1 MEEKVFSISEYI
13 AILNTELR
21 KCAAKIIGEVGRVDI
36 YPSGH
41 VYFSLRDERD
51 QSVINCII
59 WKSKYELFGIEI
71 KEGIKIIATGRPD
84 IYKQTGRLSFV
95 AETIE
100 LAGEG
105 ILKKEYEKLKKKLG
119 DEGIFEESK
128 KRAIPAY
135 PQKIGIITSKQGAV
149 LADFLSNI
157 GNYGFKIKM
166 VDSRI
171 EGQSAI
177 TDLLSAIKT
186 IKKKDI
192 EVLVIMRGGGSFES
206 LQPFNNELLVREVAN
221 FPFPVIAAIGH
232 DKDVP
237 LAALAA
243 DRSVSTPSIAATVLS
258 ESWEQA
264 ASLLEEHERD
274 IIGSYEDVL
283 DGANSLINQSV
294 DAIRGIKDLIFN
306 KYKEIETALKISFQT
321 FKNALQNN
329 KSHLKN
335 SWRKSVF
342 GFNSLLSIIK
352 QQLEH
357 SEKIIYLRNPETQL
371 KLGYSIARCD
381 GRLIRSIRD
390 TKIGEDVDIRVV
402 DGAIVSKVK
411 NINKI
416 NKKYAQRKTRR

>member
-1 MEEKVFSISEYI
+1 MEEKIFSISEYI

-41 VYFSLRDERD
+41 VYFSLRDEKD

-59 WKSKYELFGIEI
+59 WKSKYALFGIEI
-71 KEGIKIIATGRPD
+71 KEGVKIIATGRPE
-84 IYKQTGRLSFV
+84 IYKQTGRFSFI

-128 KRAIPAY
+128 KRAIPTY

-166 VDSRI
+166 VDSRV

-177 TDLLSAIKT
+177 PDLLSAIKT
-186 IKKKDI
+186 MKKKDI

-206 LQPFNNELLVREVAN
+206 LQPFNNELLVREIAS
-221 FPFPVIAAIGH
+221 FPFPVITAIGH
-232 DKDVP
+232 DKDVS

-283 DGANSLINQSV
+283 DNTNSLINQSV
-294 DAIRGIKDLIFN
+294 DAIRGIKDLIFD
-306 KYKEIETALKISFQT
+306 KYKEIETALRVSFQA

-329 KSHLKN
+329 KNNLKS

-342 GFNSLLSIIK
+342 EFNSLLSIIK
-352 QQLEH
+352 QQLAH
-357 SEKIIYLRNPETQL
+357 SEKIIHLRNPETQL
-371 KLGYSIARCD
+371 KLGYSIARCGD
-381 GRLIRSIRD
+381 RLIKSVRD
-390 TKIGEDVDIRVV
+390 TKIGEDVNVRVV
-402 DGAIVSKVK
+402 DGTVISKVK

-416 NKKYAQRKTRR
+416 NKKHA

>member
-1 MEEKVFSISEYI
+1 MDDDNQQKTEKIFSISEYI
-13 AILNTELR
+13 AILNIELR
-21 KCAAKIIGEVGRVDI
+21 KCAAKIIGEVGRDI
-36 YPSGH
+36 YPNGH
-41 VYFSLRDERD
+41 VYFSLRDEKD

-59 WKSKYELFGIEI
+59 WKSKYALFGIEI
-71 KEGIKIIATGRPD
+71 KEGDKIIATGRPE
-84 IYKQTGRLSFV
+84 IYKRTGRFSFI

-119 DEGIFEESK
+119 DERIFEESK
-128 KRAIPAY
+128 KRAIPTY

-149 LADFLSNI
+149 MADFLSNI

-166 VDSRI
+166 VDSRV

-186 IKKKDI
+186 IRKKDI

-206 LQPFNNELLVREVAN
+206 LQPFNNELLVREVAS
-221 FPFPVIAAIGH
+221 FPFPVITAIGH

-264 ASLLEEHERD
+264 ALLLEGHERD

-283 DGANSLINQSV
+283 DNANSLINQSV
-294 DAIRGIKDLIFN
+294 DAIRGIKDLIFD
-306 KYKEIETALKISFQT
+306 KYKEIETALKISFQA

-329 KSHLKN
+329 KNNLKS

-352 QQLEH
+352 QQLAH
-357 SEKIIYLRNPETQL
+357 SEKIIHLRNPETQL
-371 KLGYSIARCD
+371 KLGYSIARCGD
-381 GRLIRSIRD
+381 RLIKSVRD
-390 TKIGEDVDIRVV
+390 TKIGEDVNIRVV
-402 DGAIVSKVK
+402 DGTLISKVK

-416 NKKYAQRKTRR
+416 NKKYA

>member
-21 KCAAKIIGEVGRVDI
+21 RCAAKIIGEVGKVDI

-41 VYFSLRDERD
+41 VYFSLRDGKD

-84 IYKQTGRLSFV
+84 IYKQTGRLSFI

-119 DEGIFEESK
+119 DEGVFEESK

-166 VDSRI
+166 VDSRV

-237 LAALAA
+237 LTALAA

-264 ASLLEEHERD
+264 ASLLEGYERN
-274 IIGSYEDVL
+274 IIGSYENVL
-283 DGANSLINQSV
+283 ENADSLINQSV
-294 DAIRGIKDLIFN
+294 DIIRGIKDLIFN

-329 KSHLKN
+329 KSNLKN

-381 GRLIRSIRD
+381 SRLIRSIRD
-390 TKIGEDVDIRVV
+390 TKIGEDVDIWVA
-402 DGAIVSKVK
+402 DGTIISKVK

-416 NKKYAQRKTRR
+416 NKKHA

>member
-1 MEEKVFSISEYI
+1 MENNKEDKIFSISEYI
-13 AILNTELR
+13 GFLNSELKR
-21 KCAAKIIGEVGRVDI
+21 CAAKIIGEVGKVDI

-41 VYFSLRDERD
+41 VYFSLRDEKD

-59 WKSKYELFGIEI
+59 WRSQYRLFGIEI
-71 KEGIKIIATGRPD
+71 KEGIKIIATGRPE
-84 IYKQTGRLSFV
+84 IYKQTGRFSFI

-166 VDSRI
+166 VDSRV

-206 LQPFNNELLVREVAN
+206 LQPFNNELLIREVAN
-221 FPFPVIAAIGH
+221 FPVPVIVAIGH
-232 DKDVP
+232 DKDVS
-237 LAALAA
+237 LVSLAA
-243 DRSVSTPSIAATVLS
+243 DLEVSTPSIAAITLS
-258 ESWEQA
+258 KSWKEA
-264 ASLLEEHERD
+264 IIFLERYERN
-274 IIGSYEDVL
+274 IIGGYENILQNVH
-283 DGANSLINQSV
+283 SLINRSIDIVRDSKNMIV
-294 DAIRGIKDLIFN
+294 DEYKRIEN
-306 KYKEIETALKISFQT
+306 KIKISFQN
-321 FKNALQNN
+321 F
-329 KSHLKN
+329 S
-335 SWRKSVF
+335 
-342 GFNSLLSIIK
+342 NSLDNI
-352 QQLEH
+352 
-357 SEKIIYLRNPETQL
+357 
-371 KLGYSIARCD
+371 GF
-381 GRLIRSIRD
+381 GRDDWLD
-390 TKIGEDVDIRVV
+390 K
-402 DGAIVSKVK
+402 
-411 NINKI
+411 
-416 NKKYAQRKTRR
+416 